1 MTLRP
6 FARDALS
13 QGADVRRTLVCCCC
27 CRYLRAFLERF
38 LLKSVTVVVAA
49 VGGGND
55 VKIER
60 VVVVEIVFTFVFLKI

>member
-1 MTLRP
+1 MLL
-6 FARDALS
+6 LS
-13 QGADVRRTLVCCCC
+13 LLA
-27 CRYLRAFLERF
+27 RAFLERF
-38 LLKSVTVVVAA
+38 LLKSVAVVVAA